1 MEIEAR
7 DALLIQLAQRCGG
20 IEAMFDSVFSFLKRK
35 TDFYHIQKEGDRIGV
50 CESTPNSRRKVV
62 FMSKT
67 KPRRVRCRLP
77 LTHGCESAGF
87 PEGIA
92 EKMIVAAYRKYV
104 SDAAA
109 PRPDERALAETATR
123 LQGDRAAAPAAGAP
137 PPGRP
142 GKGEQSGQPKASTKQ
157 QKDGDSKG
165 GESGSADV
173 GAEAGK
179 DVSKGVDGSAS
190 KKPTSSKERDGF
202 NGFVAYN
209 GGDCGVYRWSQ
220 TIDDVSM

>member
-1 MEIEAR
+1 M
-7 DALLIQLAQRCGG
+7 
-20 IEAMFDSVFSFLKRK
+20 V
-35 TDFYHIQKEGDRIGV
+35 
-50 CESTPNSRRKVV
+50 
-62 FMSKT
+62 
-67 KPRRVRCRLP
+67 
-77 LTHGCESAGF
+77 
-87 PEGIA
+87 
-92 EKMIVAAYRKYV
+92 VAAYRKYV

-137 PPGRP
+137 PERP
-142 GKGEQSGQPKASTKQ
+142 GKGEQGGRPKASTTQRKS
-157 QKDGDSKG
+157 GDSKG

-173 GAEAGK
+173 GTDAGK
-179 DVSKGVDGSAS
+179 EASKGVDGSAS
-190 KKPTSSKERDGF
+190 KPISAKERDGF